1 MAPYDQFEREVK
13 ELISQGCSLDDAIK
27 EAMKNYS
34 DLANQ
39 ADELLRIKQK
49 IQREERGFTSE

>member
-27 EAMKNYS
+27 EAIKNYN

-39 ADELLRIKQK
+39 ADDLLIIKQK
-49 IQREERGFTSE
+49 IEREIRGFP